1 LRALSLAATAIAAAL
16 SLVGPFPLVGAVPHA
31 DLAAS
36 LGPAALLGPVTVAH
50 AADACTTED
59 LRATTCRLTD
69 GAARE
74 GSLSDASA
82 TATYRVDALAPHG
95 SLDLT
100 LTSEGGS
107 AYVAVLDW
115 HGAPIAETVA
125 GDSSP
130 ELHLHAD
137 LPLAGAYA
145 VIVKGLPGGDT
156 VTYRLSAKLAS
167 ASDPPAALWPTTL
180 ATGDGPLTGERQMLR
195 TPRGGSPEGGVA
207 VARALRAP
215 PEGVVDDFTMV
226 TDVQFDQIVGP
237 SALSIRFRYE
247 PEAGGGTGYVLEID
261 PFAGTASLD
270 SFDEGQRRPIANKV
284 ALPVVPGADGP
295 SRLVL
300 QATGPS
306 ITLSVDGQSALDI
319 TDDRFARGL
328 IVVGVVTWT
337 DPVAV
342 TFDHIQVTGPAR

>member
-1 LRALSLAATAIAAAL
+1 MAAM
-16 SLVGPFPLVGAVPHA
+16 SLVGPFPLVG
-31 DLAAS
+31 
-36 LGPAALLGPVTVAH
+36 PAPPLNPALVAH

-69 GAARE
+69 GATQE
-74 GSLSDASA
+74 GSLADPSA
-82 TATYRVDALAPHG
+82 TATYRVDALASQG
-95 SLDLT
+95 SLDLV
-100 LTSEGGS
+100 LASEGGS
-107 AYVAVLDW
+107 AYLGVLDW

-125 GDSSP
+125 GDASP

-145 VIVKGLPGGDT
+145 VMVKGLPSGGT
-156 VTYRLSAKLAS
+156 VTYRLSAKLGYP
-167 ASDPPAALWPTTL
+167 SDPPAALWPAAL
-180 ATGDGPLTGERQMLR
+180 ASGDGPLTGERQMLR
-195 TPRGGSPEGGVA
+195 TPRGGTPEGGVA
-207 VARALRAP
+207 VARALRSP

-237 SALSIRFRYE
+237 SALTIRFRYE
-247 PEAGGGTGYVLEID
+247 PEAGGGTGYVLEVD

-270 SFDEGQRRPIANKV
+270 SFDEGQRRPVASKV

-306 ITLSVDGQSALDI
+306 ITLSVDGRSALDI

-342 TFDHIQVTGPAR
+342 TFDHIQVTGPAH